1 MEGWNKW
8 RGKKVYLILKN
19 KRQYSGIIDEII
31 LSSLITWITIKD
43 KFGKYIT
50 FNVDEIELMQEEK
63 R

>member
-63 R
+63 K